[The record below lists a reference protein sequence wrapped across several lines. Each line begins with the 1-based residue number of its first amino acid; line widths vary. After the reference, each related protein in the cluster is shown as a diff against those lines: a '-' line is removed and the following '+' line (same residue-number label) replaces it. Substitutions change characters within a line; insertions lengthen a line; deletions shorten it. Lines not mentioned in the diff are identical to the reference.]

1 MKKARFL
8 YIVWILL
15 CIHSVKSW
23 AYQSNEAQRNYNTI
37 YVDQYNQIWFGAE
50 TGLYRWL
57 NGKSEKID
65 IGVNLNISAI
75 ISFYQNSV
83 QQLGLNPPNVDAV
96 LVKDIPAVGKFYRLV
111 FSRSIKYCI
120 TIFVNLRG

>member
-1 MKKARFL
+1 MSVYTIGLRTTDGLFYEVSVAYAANKAIFFRYARAFEG
-8 YIVWILL
+8 Y
-15 CIHSVKSW
+15 
-23 AYQSNEAQRNYNTI
+23 NYSTLDNKD
-37 YVDQYNQIWFGAE
+37 VSQ
-50 TGLYRWL
+50 
-57 NGKSEKID
+57 
-65 IGVNLNISAI
+65 V

-111 FSRSIKYCI
+111 FNRSIKYCI